1 MIADAES
8 YLSKHYNSEYYDI
21 VVKSC
26 EAEKKAEN
34 SSFEKTKTQ
43 LQEEHK
49 KALGSLKDAEEI
61 KAEKYTYKNKLYDAQ
76 MAHESRLQE
85 IKDRKHD
92 AFMHKFH

>member
-1 MIADAES
+1 MTL
-8 YLSKHYNSEYYDI
+8 LSRA
-21 VVKSC
+21 VKLRRKQKT
-26 EAEKKAEN
+26 A
-34 SSFEKTKTQ
+34 SFEKTKTQ

-92 AFMHKFH
+92 ALCISSI